1 MSRSCLARWSA
12 AALLAG
18 AAAFAAPGG
27 ASAQDLELGEKI
39 DGPFQVVGD
48 EVEYQADRDAY
59 VARGHVVIT
68 QPGRKLTAD
77 RVLYSNKT
85 GIGIAT
91 GNVVMTEGED
101 VLTSDLVQF
110 NASDMTGVVFEGR
123 LESQSSLFEM
133 QGKEVQKTG
142 EKTYRF
148 SDGRFTSCRCPD
160 PEDREP
166 WELTAQKAD
175 LEIEGYAR
183 ARNATFRVLGVPV
196 LWFPYVIYP
205 LKTERQTGF
214 LIPDGGVSS
223 RNGFEFSLPFF
234 WAVRENVN
242 VTLTP
247 EYLSKRGFKP
257 STDIEYVFGK
267 RGEGRLYGTFISDED
282 IDRDEPETPFEQ
294 QRWGTRF
301 EHQMDLPARSWLAVE
316 GAVLSDNDV
325 PLDFNDFDS
334 YRHDRYLHSRAL
346 AATRFGPSDA
356 FGVETSLLLSDDLQ
370 NPNDQDRDELV
381 LQRLPQ
387 LAWSAAPGPVP
398 FLRGLVASGDVE
410 YVNFHHSSQPNDA
423 TRALRQGDFFY
434 DVGADAIPNC
444 LERDA
449 NGNSV
454 RSVTGACIPVP
465 VDPTQLDI
473 HNDNFL
479 QAGDQGSEGNGVFDE
494 GEPLADEGHRIVAR
508 PRLSYP
514 MRLADLVEVVPEVG
528 YYGTFYDTDLV
539 GTDVRSLFTGRLD
552 VSTRARGDVELPFG
566 MGEARHLIEPHV
578 SWVVLQGDND
588 DDNPFL
594 VPHTAVPQE
603 RLRQLAIDTMLL
615 DPSDRLEDMNSLVF
629 GVRQRFLRGR
639 AGALVGEFDLSS
651 EYRFEGQEF
660 GPAVLQGRAQ
670 LPYGLWTRGH
680 LSVDVEEAEFADG
693 IADVGWSHGYGHMAG
708 VRYRYLRDIPRLFEA
723 FVVRTDRADEFSE
736 GFLRV
741 NQIGGFARAQFTKQ
755 WAATYAG
762 NFSFENALSLTHQFG
777 LEYLSRC
784 RCWAVRFE
792 LQEDRVRGLS
802 WSLNYRLLGLG
813 EDRDRPFKLGGGRG
827 FDAVRGL

>member
-1 MSRSCLARWSA
+1 VPIVSRSCIARWSA

-18 AAAFAAPGG
+18 AAAFAAPPG
-27 ASAQDLELGEKI
+27 AGAQDLKLGEKI
-39 DGPFQVVGD
+39 EGPFQVVGD

-59 VARGHVVIT
+59 VARGNVVIT
-68 QPGRKLTAD
+68 QSGRKLTAD

-85 GIGIAT
+85 GVGIAT

-110 NASDMTGVVFEGR
+110 NANDMTGVVFQGR
-123 LESQSSLFEM
+123 LDSQSSLFEM
-133 QGKEVQKTG
+133 QGSEVQKTG

-148 SDGRFTSCRCPD
+148 TDGRFTSCRCPD

-214 LIPDGGVSS
+214 LIPDGGVSD

-247 EYLSKRGFKP
+247 EYLSDRGFKP

-267 RGEGRLYGTFISDED
+267 RGAGRVYGTFISDDEV
-282 IDRDEPETPFEQ
+282 DRDKPDTPFDQ

-301 EHQMDLPARSWLAVE
+301 EHQMDLPARSWLAAE
-316 GAVLSDNDV
+316 GAVLSDNDL
-325 PLDFNDFDS
+325 PLDFNDFDT
-334 YRHDRYLHSRAL
+334 YRNDRYLHSRGL

-356 FGVETSLLLSDDLQ
+356 FGVETALLLSDDLQ
-370 NPNDQDRDELV
+370 NPNDQDRDELL

-410 YVNFHHSSQPNDA
+410 YVNFHHYDRPNDA
-423 TRALRQGDFFY
+423 TRAMREGDFFY
-434 DVGADAIPNC
+434 DVGADAIANC
-444 LERDA
+444 NERDV
-449 NGNSV
+449 NGLSFGPCFESGGV
-454 RSVTGACIPVP
+454 LPGA
-465 VDPTQLDI
+465 DL
-473 HNDNFL
+473 HNDNFT
-479 QAGDQGSEGNGVFDE
+479 SEGNGVFDE
-494 GEPLADEGHRIVAR
+494 GEPLADEGHRVVAR

-539 GTDVRSLFTGRLD
+539 GTDARNLFTGRLD
-552 VSTRARGDVELPFG
+552 VSTRAHGDVTLPLG
-566 MGEARHLIEPHV
+566 MGRARHLIEPHV
-578 SWVVLQGDND
+578 SWVVLQGDNGD
-588 DDNPFL
+588 ENPFL
-594 VPHTAVPQE
+594 VPNTAVPQD
-603 RLRQLAIDTMLL
+603 RLRQLAVDTMLL
-615 DPSDRLEDMNSLVF
+615 DPSDRLDDVNSLVF

-639 AGALVGEFDLSS
+639 LGALVGEFDLSS

-660 GPAVLQGRAQ
+660 GPALLQGQAR
-670 LPYGLWTRGH
+670 LPKGWWLRGH
-680 LSVDVEEAEFADG
+680 VSVDVEEAEFADG
-693 IADVGWSHGYGHMAG
+693 IADVGWSHSYGHMAG

-723 FVVRTDRADEFSE
+723 FAVRNDRSDEFSE

-762 NFSFENALSLTHQFG
+762 NFSFENSLSLTHQFG

-784 RCWAVRFE
+784 RCWAVRLE
-792 LQEDRVRGLS
+792 VQEDRVRGLS

-813 EDRDRPFKLGGGRG
+813 DDRERPFKMGGGRR
-827 FDAVRGL
+827 FDAARGL